1 MQLIKKEHN
10 KRSKDYSAKQLAT
23 DLYLIR
29 REIDEQSIQLWEQLD
44 KTKSPNLYLK
54 IIKMLNHLSE
64 RKVKTLSYD
73 LVIADL
79 LVHEK
84 MLKNKEKH
92 LLLKEKLFEAERE
105 KTKIS

>member
-1 MQLIKKEHN
+1 MHRINQKYN

-44 KTKSPNLYLK
+44 KTKSPNQYLK

-64 RKVKTLSYD
+64 RKVKTLPYD
-73 LVIADL
+73 LVIAD
-79 LVHEK
+79 H
-84 MLKNKEKH
+84 
-92 LLLKEKLFEAERE
+92 
-105 KTKIS
+105 